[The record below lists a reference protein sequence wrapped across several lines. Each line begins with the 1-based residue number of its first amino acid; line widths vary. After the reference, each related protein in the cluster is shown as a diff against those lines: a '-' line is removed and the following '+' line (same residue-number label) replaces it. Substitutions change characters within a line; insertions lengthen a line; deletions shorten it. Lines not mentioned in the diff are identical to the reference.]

1 MSAKEVYNN
10 IRLLNLKRAKLR
22 QKECELELQQKN
34 KADPKQIHQTMKDI
48 SKIKSEIACIK

>member
-22 QKECELELQQKN
+22 QLECQLELQNKNGASQKE
-34 KADPKQIHQTMKDI
+34 IHQTMKDI
-48 SKIKSEIACIK
+48 NHVQKEIQGLR